1 MAEKLVATC
10 PVKVFDI
17 EDIGNGN
24 MNFLLCSIVTCLY
37 LLKIRFLFS
46 IYSLA

>member
-1 MAEKLVATC
+1 MATC

-24 MNFLLCSIVTCLY
+24 MIFLLCISSLTVLDTRRLLLVT
-37 LLKIRFLFS
+37 FV
-46 IYSLA
+46 LA